1 LIGLGFFPQIALDA
15 INPAVQQIQEYVGF
29 SDPQAVVEIEG
40 SES

>member
-1 LIGLGFFPQIALDA
+1 V
-15 INPAVQQIQEYVGF
+15 INPAVQQVQEYVGF